1 MLYKA
6 PAITD
11 FGSIVSHTFITP
23 GGNEKGGEEPFA
35 HLDKF
40 CELSG
45 FTGTDPGDDPS
56 CL

>member
-1 MLYKA
+1 MTYKA

-11 FGSIVSHTFITP
+11 FGSIASHTFATP
-23 GGNEKGGEEPFA
+23 GGNVKGGQEPMA

-45 FTGTDPGDDPS
+45 FTGTDPGDEKCED
-56 CL
+56 